1 MATAD
6 SIICSWGSNPK
17 LMDDPTSELS
27 DLFLHRGWVIPVVI
41 ILGLTLV
48 VHFLISRFYNRV
60 YSRLEKT
67 HLTWDSALL
76 KALIRPLKVMVW
88 IFGLTFSIQLLAF
101 HFEKDS
107 LIELFRPFRN
117 FSFVVVI
124 LWFSLRFIKNM
135 EVDCIREQR
144 EQKKKYDKTTVRA
157 ICQISRIVVVLI
169 ATLVYLQTRNVNISA
184 VLAFGGAG
192 GLIVGLAAK
201 DLLANFFG
209 GLMIYLDRPFSVGD
223 WIRSPDREIE
233 GYVENIGWRL
243 TRIRT
248 FSKRPIYVPN
258 GIFSNISVENPS
270 RMSNRQI
277 KTHVGI
283 RYADASKMGLIQREV
298 EEMIRSDP
306 EIDTDKFL
314 MVRFDEF
321 GPSSLN
327 FLIYCFTKTTKW
339 ADYMLVQQ
347 NIYLKTIEII
357 EKHGAECAFP
367 TTTLH
372 IPDGISLKQQ

>member
-1 MATAD
+1 MDEPTAE
-6 SIICSWGSNPK
+6 IA
-17 LMDDPTSELS
+17 
-27 DLFLHRGWVIPVVI
+27 DLFFHRGWMVPILIIIPLT
-41 ILGLTLV
+41 ILA
-48 VHFLISRFYNRV
+48 HFVISRFYKRV
-60 YSRLEKT
+60 DPRLEKT

-76 KALIRPLKVMVW
+76 KAMIRPLKVIVW
-88 IFGLTFSIQLLAF
+88 ILGLTFSIQLFAF

-107 LIELFRPFRN
+107 LVELFRPFRN
-117 FSFVVVI
+117 FSFVVII
-124 LWFSLRFIKNM
+124 LWFTLRFIKNM
-135 EVDCIREQR
+135 ERDYSREER
-144 EQKKKYDKTTVRA
+144 AKKKRYDKTTVRA
-157 ICQISRIVVVLI
+157 ICQISRIGAVLI
-169 ATLVYLQTRNVNISA
+169 AVLVYLQTHNVNISA

-209 GLMIYLDRPFSVGD
+209 GLMIYMDRPFSVGD
-223 WIRSPDREIE
+223 WIKSPDREIE

-248 FSKRPIYVPN
+248 FEKRPIYVPN
-258 GIFSNISVENPS
+258 GVFSNISVINPS
-270 RMSNRQI
+270 RMSNRRM
-277 KTHVGI
+277 KTRIGI
-283 RYADASKMGLIQREV
+283 RYDDATKMEAIVKDV
-298 EEMIRSDP
+298 EEMIKNHP
-306 EIDTDKFL
+306 EIDTDKFI

-339 ADYMLVQQ
+339 ADYMLHQQ
-347 NIYLKTIEII
+347 DVFLKTIQII

-372 IPDGISLKQQ
+372 IPEGVSIKQ

>member
-1 MATAD
+1 MMEEQTTEIAD
-6 SIICSWGSNPK
+6 I
-17 LMDDPTSELS
+17 
-27 DLFLHRGWVIPVVI
+27 FLHRGWLIPIAI
-41 ILGLTLV
+41 IIALTLI
-48 VHFLISRFYNRV
+48 VHFIVSRFYKRI
-60 YSRLEKT
+60 YPRLEKT

-76 KALIRPLKVMVW
+76 KSLIRPLKVIIWVL
-88 IFGLTFSIQLLAF
+88 GLTFSVQLLAF

-107 LIELFRPFRN
+107 LVDLFKPFRN
-117 FSFVVVI
+117 FSFVVVG
-124 LWFSLRFIKNM
+124 LWFTLRFIRNM
-135 EVDCIREQR
+135 ETDYTREQR
-144 EQKKKYDKTTVRA
+144 SNKKRYDKTTVRA
-157 ICQISRIVVVLI
+157 ICQISRVASVMI
-169 ATLVYLQTRNVNISA
+169 AVLVYLQTRNVNISA

-209 GLMIYLDRPFSVGD
+209 GLMIYMDRPFSVGD
-223 WIRSPDREIE
+223 WVKSPDREIE

-248 FSKRPIYVPN
+248 FERRPIYVPN
-258 GIFSNISVENPS
+258 GVFSTISVVNPS
-270 RMSNRQI
+270 RMSHRRI
-277 KTHVGI
+277 KTRVGV
-283 RYADASKMGLIQREV
+283 RYNDAKNVSTIVAEV
-298 EEMIRSDP
+298 EEMIRNH
-306 EIDTDKFL
+306 EGIDEKTFM

-347 NIYLKTIEII
+347 DVFLKTIEII
-357 EKHGAECAFP
+357 ESHGAECAFP

-372 IPDGISLKQQ
+372 IPEGVALKQ

>member
-1 MATAD
+1 MEEPAAEIT
-6 SIICSWGSNPK
+6 
-17 LMDDPTSELS
+17 
-27 DLFLHRGWVIPVVI
+27 DLFLHRGWLIPVAI
-41 ILGLTLV
+41 IMGLTLLT
-48 VHFLISRFYNRV
+48 HFVISRFYKRV
-60 YSRLEKT
+60 YPRIEKT

-76 KALIRPLKVMVW
+76 KSMIRPLKIIIW
-88 IFGLTFSIQLLAF
+88 ILGLTFSIQLLAF
-101 HFEKDS
+101 HFEQES
-107 LIELFRPFRN
+107 LVDLFRPFRN
-117 FSFVVVI
+117 FSFVVLI
-124 LWFSLRFIKNM
+124 LWFALRFVKNM
-135 EVDCIREQR
+135 ETDYAREQR
-144 EQKKKYDKTTVRA
+144 KKKQKYDKTTVRA
-157 ICQISRIVVVLI
+157 ICQISRIIVVMISVLI
-169 ATLVYLQTRNVNISA
+169 YLQTQNINISA

-192 GLIVGLAAK
+192 GLVVGLAAK

-209 GLMIYLDRPFSVGD
+209 GLMIYMDRPFSVGD

-233 GYVENIGWRL
+233 GYVEHIGWRL

-258 GIFSNISVENPS
+258 GLFSTISVENPS

-277 KTHVGI
+277 KTHIGI
-283 RYADASKMGLIQREV
+283 RYDDASKMGTIQQEV
-298 EEMIRSDP
+298 EEMIKNDP

-339 ADYMLVQQ
+339 ADYKLVQQ
-347 NIYLKTIEII
+347 NIYLKIIEII
-357 EKHGAECAFP
+357 ERHGAECAFP

-372 IPDGISLKQQ
+372 IPEGVLVKK

>member
-1 MATAD
+1 
-6 SIICSWGSNPK
+6 
-17 LMDDPTSELS
+17 MDNQAIELA
-27 DLFLHRGWVIPVVI
+27 DLFLHRGWMIPVLI
-41 ILGLTLV
+41 IIALTFLA
-48 VHFLISRFYNRV
+48 HFIISRFYKRV
-60 YSRLEKT
+60 FPRLERT
-67 HLTWDSALL
+67 HLAWDSALL
-76 KALIRPLKVMVW
+76 KALIRPLKVIVW
-88 IFGLTFSIQLLAF
+88 ILGLTFSIQLLAF

-107 LIELFRPFRN
+107 LVEIFKPFRN

-124 LWFSLRFIKNM
+124 LWFTLRFIKNM
-135 EVDCIREQR
+135 EVDYSREQR
-144 EQKKKYDKTTVRA
+144 AAKKQYDRTTVRA
-157 ICQISRIVVVLI
+157 ICQISRIAAVLI
-169 ATLVYLQTRNVNISA
+169 AVLVYLQTRNVNISA

-223 WIRSPDREIE
+223 WIQSPDREIE
-233 GYVENIGWRL
+233 GYVETIGWRL

-248 FSKRPIYVPN
+248 FAKRPIYVPN
-258 GIFSNISVENPS
+258 GIFSNISVINPS

-277 KTHVGI
+277 KTRVGI
-283 RYADASKMGLIQREV
+283 RYDDAQKMDVIVKEV
-298 EEMIRSDP
+298 EEMIRTHP
-306 EIDTDKFL
+306 EIDTNKFM

-339 ADYMLVQQ
+339 ADYMLYQQ
-347 NIYLKTIEII
+347 DIYLKTIQII
-357 EKHGAECAFP
+357 KKHGAQCAFP

-372 IPDGISLKQQ
+372 IPEGVPLKQ

>member
-1 MATAD
+1 MEEQTTEIAD
-6 SIICSWGSNPK
+6 I
-17 LMDDPTSELS
+17 
-27 DLFLHRGWVIPVVI
+27 FLHRGWIIPIAI
-41 ILGLTLV
+41 IIALTLI
-48 VHFLISRFYNRV
+48 VHFVVSRFYKRV
-60 YSRLEKT
+60 HPRLEKT

-76 KALIRPLKVMVW
+76 KSLIRPLKIIIWVL
-88 IFGLTFSIQLLAF
+88 GLTFSVQLLAF

-107 LIELFRPFRN
+107 LVDLFKPFRN
-117 FSFVVVI
+117 FSFVVVG
-124 LWFSLRFIKNM
+124 LWFTLRFIKNM
-135 EVDCIREQR
+135 ETDYTREQR
-144 EQKKKYDKTTVRA
+144 SNKKRYDKTTVRA
-157 ICQISRIVVVLI
+157 ICQISRVAAVLI
-169 ATLVYLQTRNVNISA
+169 AVLVYLQTRNVNISA

-209 GLMIYLDRPFSVGD
+209 GLMIYMDRPFSVGD
-223 WIRSPDREIE
+223 WIQSPDREIE

-248 FSKRPIYVPN
+248 FERRPIYVPN
-258 GIFSNISVENPS
+258 GVFSTISVINPS
-270 RMSNRQI
+270 RMSHRRI
-277 KTHVGI
+277 KTRVGV
-283 RYADASKMGLIQREV
+283 RYDDAKNVSTIVAEV
-298 EEMIRSDP
+298 EEMIRNH
-306 EIDTDKFL
+306 EGIDEKTFM

-347 NIYLKTIEII
+347 DVHLKTIEII
-357 EKHGAECAFP
+357 ESHGAECAFP

-372 IPDGISLKQQ
+372 IPEGVALKQ

>member
-1 MATAD
+1 
-6 SIICSWGSNPK
+6 
-17 LMDDPTSELS
+17 MDEPTVEIS
-27 DLFLHRGWVIPVVI
+27 DLFLHRGWLIPVVI
-41 ILGLTLV
+41 IIGLTLLL
-48 VHFLISRFYNRV
+48 HFIISRFYKRA
-60 YSRLEKT
+60 YPRIEKT

-76 KALIRPLKVMVW
+76 RALIRPLKVLVW
-88 IFGLTFSIQLLAF
+88 ILGLTFSIQLLAF
-101 HFEKDS
+101 HFKHES
-107 LIELFRPFRN
+107 LVELFRPFRN
-117 FSFVVVI
+117 FSFVVVM
-124 LWFSLRFIKNM
+124 LWFTLRFIKNM
-135 EVDCIREQR
+135 EMDYSRGQR
-144 EQKKKYDKTTVRA
+144 KRKQKYDKTTVRA
-157 ICQISRIVVVLI
+157 ICQISRILAVLI
-169 ATLVYLQTRNVNISA
+169 ATLVYLQTRSVNISA

-233 GYVENIGWRL
+233 GYVEHIGWRL

-258 GIFSNISVENPS
+258 GLFSTISVENPS

-277 KTHVGI
+277 KTRIGI
-283 RYADASKMGLIQREV
+283 RYDDASKMGTIQGEV
-298 EEMIRSDP
+298 EEMIKNHP
-306 EIDTDKFL
+306 EIDTEKFL

-327 FLIYCFTKTTKW
+327 FLIYCFTKTTDW
-339 ADYMLVQQ
+339 ADYMLTQQ
-347 NIYLKTIEII
+347 NVYLKTIEII
-357 EKHGAECAFP
+357 ESHGAECAFP

-372 IPDGISLKQQ
+372 IPEGVALHSPVSTTNE

>member
-1 MATAD
+1 MEEQAND
-6 SIICSWGSNPK
+6 ISN
-17 LMDDPTSELS
+17 
-27 DLFLHRGWVIPVVI
+27 LFLHKGWLTPVLI
-41 ILGLTLV
+41 IVGLTLLF
-48 VHFLISRFYNRV
+48 HFIVSRFYRRALPRV
-60 YSRLEKT
+60 EKT

-76 KALIRPLKVMVW
+76 KALIRPLKILIW
-88 IFGLTFSIQLLAF
+88 ILGLTFSIQLLAF

-107 LIELFRPFRN
+107 LVELFRPVRN
-117 FSFVVVI
+117 FSFVVII
-124 LWFSLRFIKNM
+124 LWFTLRFIKNM
-135 EVDCIREQR
+135 ETDYTREQR
-144 EQKKKYDKTTVRA
+144 AHKQKYDKTTVRA
-157 ICQISRIVVVLI
+157 ICQVSRIIAVLI

-223 WIRSPDREIE
+223 WVRSPDREIE

-277 KTHVGI
+277 KTRVGI
-283 RYADASKMGLIQREV
+283 RYDDASKMGLIQQEV
-298 EEMIRSDP
+298 EEMIRNDP
-306 EIDTDKFL
+306 EIDTGKFL

-347 NIYLKTIEII
+347 NIFLKVIEII

-372 IPDGISLKQQ
+372 VPEGVLVKNE